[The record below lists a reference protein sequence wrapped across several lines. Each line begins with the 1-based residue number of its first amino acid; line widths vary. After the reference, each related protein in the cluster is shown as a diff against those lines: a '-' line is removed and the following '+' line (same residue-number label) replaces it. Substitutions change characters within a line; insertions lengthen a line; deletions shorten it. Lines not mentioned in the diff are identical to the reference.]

1 MSNEGNEF
9 DFKNEIL
16 SFKSHV
22 NDFTKSIF
30 NDLDSISK
38 DIQLEKSIND
48 LFYGEKVNFTEN
60 KAALHVLSLIH
71 I

>member
-16 SFKSHV
+16 SFKSNV

-38 DIQLEKSIND
+38 NIQLE
-48 LFYGEKVNFTEN
+48 NFLYLCVQFQYIQE
-60 KAALHVLSLIH
+60 LQIL
-71 I
+71 

>member
-9 DFKNEIL
+9 DFENEIL
-16 SFKSHV
+16 SFKSNV

-48 LFYGEKVNFTEN
+48 LFEYSY
-60 KAALHVLSLIH
+60 L
-71 I
+71 